1 MAASYRLRRL
11 GVYAIVGVATCAPVS
26 KGRDTVEITG
36 EFLLDGSCRVAAD
49 GVPLFA
55 PAESARTLHQAGM
68 GSNVAPDGYVLHEL
82 YCSPLRHGIPT
93 LPGNRMFS
101 LSFGV
106 KGNGPAATGTYA
118 VERHIAR
125 TAVPMTMA
133 GAYLDPRHY
142 FPGTK
147 DDTHGS
153 FGGKIFLIGV
163 SGTASFTRLDS
174 AKVVGEFRFRAV
186 REWSQ

>member
-1 MAASYRLRRL
+1 VAALFRLRRL
-11 GVYAIVGVATCAPVS
+11 GVYAIVGVAACAANS
-26 KGRDTVEITG
+26 TSRDTVEITG
-36 EFLLDGSCRVAAD
+36 EFFPDGSCRVAAD
-49 GVPLFA
+49 GVALFA
-55 PAESARTLHQAGM
+55 PAENARTLHDAGF

-93 LPGNRMFS
+93 LDGDRIFS

-142 FPGTK
+142 SPDAKG
-147 DDTHGS
+147 DIPS
-153 FGGKIFLIGV
+153 GGKIFLIGV

-174 AKVVGEFRFRAV
+174 AKVVGEFRFRAL